1 MSFVSTTE
9 GPARLKFEIRH
20 AIPGRIRLF
29 SPVLGVPSPLLDTI
43 LEWLRTQDWIIGARC
58 NPLAASLIVEYGPE
72 KENLLQD
79 MLSRFQQMTIGDLR
93 MLAAMVPAPPDRRSN
108 EAVHADTSGVQGEMH
123 HQERWPLA
131 LPTVS
136 LALAL
141 VQHPLSLLIKIPLML
156 FTATPIFRRAWQA
169 LRHEHRLNIDF
180 LDTLAIGASIGQGN
194 FITGGGVI
202 WLIRLGDYMRDLT
215 AAESKKAMNELL
227 DFQSRTAWLLSDGDV
242 VEVKL
247 SELVTGD
254 VVIVYHGE
262 LIPVDGEIIRGRATI
277 DQQTITGE
285 SLPVERGEGEQTF
298 AGTVVRDG
306 QITIR
311 SLRVGMDTVAAQIAR
326 MVADAPIGDTRM
338 QNHAERLADRLV
350 APTLGL
356 AVGTAMVT
364 ADLDRFLS
372 LVIIDYGTGIRIAA
386 PTTMLSSITHAAR
399 CGIIVKGGRHLE
411 RLAEV
416 DTVVFDKTGTLTRG
430 VPTICKIVTYTDHIS
445 ANQLLA
451 IAAAAETRLTH
462 PVAHALRQRA
472 SELGVAITDC
482 TNADFHVGLG
492 VEGYVDGRYVHVG
505 SERFIRQNGIPF
517 NEACSGMAAF
527 NDRGESCIFVAAAG
541 ELVGLVSY
549 ADKIRDESRAVIERL
564 HGLGIRDTFMLT
576 GDNAVVA
583 AAVGKQL
590 GMTGYFSDLL
600 PADKVETIQRLQ
612 REGRVVAMI
621 GDGINDS
628 PALSFADVGVAMKHG
643 ADIAHESADIV
654 LLEDSLYKL
663 VQAVEVS
670 RNAIHLIKQNYAIV
684 ATMNTV
690 ALGLALPGGLI
701 SARITALISNGSAI
715 LAALN
720 GMRPL
725 LSKR

>member
-1 MSFVSTTE
+1 VNYVSTTD
-9 GPARLKFEIRH
+9 GLDRPKFVVRH

-29 SPVLGVPSPLLDTI
+29 SRLLGVPSPLADAM
-43 LEWLRTQDWIIGARC
+43 LEWLRTRDWIISARC
-58 NPLAASLIVEYGPE
+58 NHAAASLILEYDPA
-72 KENLLQD
+72 KEARLQEL
-79 MLSRFQQMTIGDLR
+79 LSRLQHAAIGDLR
-93 MLAAMVPAPPDRRSN
+93 MLAAMVPARSVKV
-108 EAVHADTSGVQGEMH
+108 ASAQSTSEKHVELYQPK
-123 HQERWPLA
+123 RWPLA

-136 LALAL
+136 LALAF
-141 VQHPLSLLIKIPLML
+141 VQYPLSLAIKIPLML
-156 FTATPIFRRAWQA
+156 FTATPIFRRAWRA
-169 LRHEHRLNIDF
+169 LRREQRLNIDF

-194 FITGGGVI
+194 FITGGAII
-202 WLIRLGDYMRDLT
+202 WLIHLGDYMRDLT
-215 AAESKKAMNELL
+215 AAGSKKAMNELL
-227 DFQSRTAWLLSDGDV
+227 DFQSKTAWRVTGNDI

-247 SELVTGD
+247 SELAAGD

-262 LIPVDGEIIRGRATI
+262 LIPVDGEIIRGRALI
-277 DQQTITGE
+277 DQQMITGE
-285 SLPVERGEGEQTF
+285 SLPVARGEGEETF

-311 SLRVGMDTVAAQIAR
+311 SRRVGRETVSAQVAR
-326 MVADAPIGDTRM
+326 LVADAPIGDTRM
-338 QNHAERLADRLV
+338 QNHAERLADQLV

-356 AVGTAMVT
+356 AVGSAMVT

-372 LVIIDYGTGIRIAA
+372 LVIVDYGTGIRIAA
-386 PTTMLSSITHAAR
+386 PTTVLSSITHAAR

-411 RLAEV
+411 RLADV
-416 DTVVFDKTGTLTRG
+416 DTIVFDKTGTLTRG
-430 VPTICKIVTYTDHIS
+430 VPIVREIVAYSSQIS

-451 IAAAAETRLTH
+451 IAVAAETRLKH
-462 PVAHALRQRA
+462 PVAEALRLRA
-472 SELGVAITDC
+472 AELGVAIPDC
-482 TNADFHVGLG
+482 TEADFHVGLG
-492 VEGYVDGRYVHVG
+492 VEGNVDGRYVHVG
-505 SERFIRQNGIPF
+505 SERFIRQSDIRL
-517 NEACSGMAAF
+517 NEAGDGLAAI
-527 NDRGESCIFVAAAG
+527 NERGESCIFVAVDG

-549 ADKIRDESRAVIERL
+549 ADQIREESRSVIERL
-564 HGLGIRDTFMLT
+564 HALGIRDTFMLT

-583 AAVGKQL
+583 AAVGERL
-590 GMTGYFSDLL
+590 GMTGYFSALL

-654 LLEDSLYKL
+654 LLEDSLWKL
-663 VQAVEVS
+663 VQAVEIS
-670 RNAIHLIKQNYAIV
+670 RNAIHLIKQNYAVVV
-684 ATMNTV
+684 AMNTV

-701 SARITALISNGSAI
+701 SARVTALISNGSAI